1 MSAILRPT
9 PGGNQRPPC
18 PPDAGSWVWQGHHR
32 RDQPEWPRCILGFM
46 DKFGDLGAF
55 LQSRRAHVPPE
66 SVGVTV
72 GGRRRVAGL
81 RREELAQLAGVSV
94 DYYTR
99 LEQGRATQ
107 PSEQV
112 LDALSRALQL
122 DDVAREYLHKL
133 ARRRNH
139 RPRPTGYPATT
150 RPQLRQILDTMS
162 EYPAM
167 IINHRIDVLAYNR
180 LAGLLYCD
188 LDQVPVE
195 ERNLARMIFLDAGR
209 FDLYADRASCTADTV
224 AHLRHA
230 AGEFPDDPELV
241 ALIGEL
247 SIGSRR
253 FSELWAAAE
262 VSVRGHGS
270 QRLRHPMVG
279 MITLHQERFV
289 LPDGSGQELITLT
302 PEPGGV
308 DADNLRLL
316 ANLGVPHRS
325 HETIG

>member
-1 MSAILRPT
+1 
-9 PGGNQRPPC
+9 
-18 PPDAGSWVWQGHHR
+18 
-32 RDQPEWPRCILGFM
+32 M
-46 DKFGDLGAF
+46 DDLGDLGTF

-66 SVGVTV
+66 SVGLII

-122 DDVAREYLHKL
+122 DDAACEHLYRL
-133 ARRRNH
+133 ARQRNRR
-139 RPRPTGYPATT
+139 PQPTVYPATV

-162 EYPAM
+162 DYPAM
-167 IINHRIDVLAYNR
+167 ILNHRIDVLAYNPM
-180 LAGLLYCD
+180 AALLYCD
-188 LDQVPVE
+188 LDRVPVGD
-195 ERNLARMIFLDAGR
+195 RNLARMIFLDADR
-209 FDLYADRASCTADTV
+209 FDLYADRPSCTAETV

-230 AGEFPDDPELV
+230 AGEFPDDPELA

-262 VSVRGHGS
+262 VSVRGHGP
-270 QRLRHPMVG
+270 LRFHHPTVG
-279 MITLHQERFV
+279 LITLHQERFT
-289 LPDGSGQELITLT
+289 LPDGSGQELITLA
-302 PEPGGV
+302 PEP
-308 DADNLRLL
+308 DSIDEDSLRLL
-316 ANLGVPHRS
+316 AALGVGDGDAPMSRP
-325 HETIG
+325 

>member
-1 MSAILRPT
+1 
-9 PGGNQRPPC
+9 
-18 PPDAGSWVWQGHHR
+18 
-32 RDQPEWPRCILGFM
+32 M
-46 DKFGDLGAF
+46 DDLGDLGTF

-66 SVGVTV
+66 SVGVV
-72 GGRRRVAGL
+72 IGGRRRVAGL

-94 DYYTR
+94 DYYIR

-122 DDVAREYLHKL
+122 DSVAHEYLHKL
-133 ARRRNH
+133 ARQRRR
-139 RPRPTGYPATT
+139 RPQPTSYPAMV
-150 RPQLRQILDTMS
+150 RPQLRRILDTLS
-162 EYPAM
+162 DCPAM

-180 LAGLLYCD
+180 MAGLLYGG
-188 LDQVPVE
+188 LDQVPVG
-195 ERNLARMIFLDAGR
+195 ERNLARMIFLDADR
-209 FDLYADRASCTADTV
+209 FDLYADRTSCTADCV

-230 AGEFPDDPELV
+230 AGEFPDDPELA

-279 MITLHQERFV
+279 VITLHQERFM
-289 LPDGSGQELITLT
+289 LPDGSGQELITLS
-302 PEPGGV
+302 PEPDST

-316 ANLGVPHRS
+316 ANLGADDTGEAWSRP
-325 HETIG
+325 

>member
-1 MSAILRPT
+1 
-9 PGGNQRPPC
+9 
-18 PPDAGSWVWQGHHR
+18 
-32 RDQPEWPRCILGFM
+32 M
-46 DKFGDLGAF
+46 DDLGDLSAF
-55 LQSRRAHVPPE
+55 LQSRRAHVSPE
-66 SVGVTV
+66 SVGVTIV
-72 GGRRRVAGL
+72 GRRRVTGL

-122 DDVAREYLHKL
+122 DEVAREHLHKL
-133 ARRRNH
+133 VKQRNRR
-139 RPRPTGYPATT
+139 PQPTSYPATV
-150 RPQLRQILDTMS
+150 RPQLRQLLDTMS
-162 EYPAM
+162 EYPAL
-167 IINHRIDVLAYNR
+167 ILNHRIDVLAYNR

-188 LDQVPVE
+188 LDQVPVAD
-195 ERNLARMIFLDAGR
+195 RNLARMIFLDAGR
-209 FDLYADRASCTADTV
+209 FDLYADRSSCTAESV

-230 AGEFPDDPELV
+230 AGEFPDDPALA

-270 QRLRHPMVG
+270 QRFRHPMVG
-279 MITLHQERFV
+279 VITLHQERFM
-289 LPDGSGQELITLT
+289 LPDGSGQELITLA
-302 PEPGGV
+302 PEPGSI
-308 DADNLRLL
+308 DEDNLRLL
-316 ANLGVPHRS
+316 ASLGVDDSGAPRPLDQCS
-325 HETIG
+325 GKPWAAS

>member
-1 MSAILRPT
+1 MR
-9 PGGNQRPPC
+9 
-18 PPDAGSWVWQGHHR
+18 
-32 RDQPEWPRCILGFM
+32 ILGCM
-46 DKFGDLGAF
+46 DDLGDLGAF
-55 LQSRRAHVPPE
+55 LQLRRAHVPPE
-66 SVGVTV
+66 SVGVTI

-122 DDVAREYLHKL
+122 DDVARAHLHKL
-133 ARRRNH
+133 AKQRNRR
-139 RPRPTGYPATT
+139 PQPTSYPATI

-167 IINHRIDVLAYNR
+167 ILNHRIDVLAYNR
-180 LAGLLYCD
+180 LAGLLYWD
-188 LDQVPVE
+188 LDQVPVDD
-195 ERNLARMIFLDAGR
+195 RNLARMIFLDADR
-209 FDLYADRASCTADTV
+209 FDLYADRSSCTAATV

-230 AGEFPDDPELV
+230 AGEFPDDPELA

-253 FSELWAAAE
+253 FSELWAAAD

-270 QRLRHPMVG
+270 QRFRHPMIGV
-279 MITLHQERFV
+279 ITLHQERFM
-289 LPDGSGQELITLT
+289 LPDGSGQELITLA
-302 PEPGGV
+302 PES
-308 DADNLRLL
+308 DSIDEDNLRLL
-316 ANLGVPHRS
+316 ANLGVDD
-325 HETIG
+325 IGAPQSRP

>member
-1 MSAILRPT
+1 
-9 PGGNQRPPC
+9 
-18 PPDAGSWVWQGHHR
+18 
-32 RDQPEWPRCILGFM
+32 M
-46 DKFGDLGAF
+46 DDLGDLGTF

-66 SVGVTV
+66 SAGVV
-72 GGRRRVAGL
+72 VAGRRRVAGL

-122 DDVAREYLHKL
+122 DDVAREHLHKL
-133 ARRRNH
+133 ARRRAR
-139 RPRPTGYPATT
+139 RPEPTGYPAAV
-150 RPQLRQILDTMS
+150 RPHLRQILDTMPD
-162 EYPAM
+162 YPAM
-167 IINHRIDVLAYNR
+167 VLNHRIDVLAYNR
-180 LAGLLYCD
+180 MAGLLYGD
-188 LDQVPVE
+188 LDQVPVGD
-195 ERNLARMIFLDAGR
+195 RNLARMIFLDADR
-209 FDLYADRASCTADTV
+209 FDLYADRPSCTADTV

-230 AGEFPDDPELV
+230 AGEFPDDPELA

-270 QRLRHPMVG
+270 QRFRHPLVG
-279 MITLHQERFV
+279 VITLHQERFL
-289 LPDGSGQELITLT
+289 LPDGSGQELVTLA
-302 PEPGGV
+302 PEPGST
-308 DADNLRLL
+308 DEDSLRLL
-316 ANLGVPHRS
+316 AALGVDDTGSPRS
-325 HETIG
+325 RP